1 MRARPSSG
9 GRRSSSKPSRRGVAK
24 PQLGPVGAG
33 LLAVLAGFPVLA
45 QVGAF
50 PPAEPAQEERLP
62 PFETEPAPA
71 ATPPPPAG
79 APAAPASPFGT
90 SPDIFPGIFG
100 RPDRRIPEEPVVPS
114 DPGVSTAPADAPVT
128 PASPFGISPDIFP
141 GIFGRPDQP
150 RQEEPAE
157 PGISR
162 APTDPEPDG
171 AVAPELPAPPFLTPP
186 SGFGLIPP
194 TPFLPPQPVLPAAA
208 APLPTRL
215 APLRPG
221 ALPVQAFDRRAPPI
235 LIRPTA
241 SITGGYTDNPRS
253 DPEGFSD
260 VFARLNGNTAI
271 SFDTVRL
278 QGQLSGG
285 INYQKYARATTQDR
299 LNANLLSYGLGTVVQ
314 DHIFIDARAA
324 ITQASRTGAFGFADP
339 EVTRRSDLTH
349 VITTSL
355 TPIARQSF
363 GGYVDGEL
371 RYNYGIVRST
381 QGGLLGDSDTDTVTT
396 PTSLSGTTR
405 NAATATLATGRLFTV
420 FGSKLTLSAT
430 KIDSQSASRSKQFRA
445 YDDLSYQF
453 NQQFAA
459 LARIGY
465 EKLEYPL
472 QPAASTS
479 GPAWAVGGRYTPF
492 PGSYFSGTY
501 GRQDGLM
508 GFSGTLRYEITRRTI
523 ASASFQRNRASQQEQ
538 ILNNLNASGVDA
550 SGTVVDPLSGLPTA
564 IVNPGLSL
572 TNAVSRYDTARVGL
586 RTQLERDTLGLFAF
600 LSRRAQL
607 GTPVVATTTA
617 ADDTSKGIHFSWVRS
632 LTPNLNSSAGLGF
645 IIRDRN
651 DQNTLT
657 ASLGMTYTLSERMSA
672 ILNYRFIDV
681 DTAAVGGSYR
691 RNQVE
696 IGLRRSF

>member
-1 MRARPSSG
+1 
-9 GRRSSSKPSRRGVAK
+9 
-24 PQLGPVGAG
+24 LG
-33 LLAVLAGFPVLA
+33 
-45 QVGAF
+45 Q
-50 PPAEPAQEERLP
+50 
-62 PFETEPAPA
+62 
-71 ATPPPPAG
+71 
-79 APAAPASPFGT
+79 
-90 SPDIFPGIFG
+90 
-100 RPDRRIPEEPVVPS
+100 PDRRVPEQPAIPPG
-114 DPGVSTAPADAPVT
+114 PGVPTAPTDTSET

-141 GIFGRPDQP
+141 GIFARPDQP
-150 RQEEPAE
+150 RPEEPAE
-157 PGISR
+157 PDAS
-162 APTDPEPDG
+162 AVPTEPGPDG
-171 AVAPELPAPPFLTPP
+171 AVPPQPPAPPFLTPP

-194 TPFLPPQPVLPAAA
+194 TPLLPPQPVLPATV

-235 LIRPTA
+235 LIRPTV

-253 DPEGFSD
+253 TPEKLSD
-260 VFARLNGNTAI
+260 VFTRLRGDTAI

-285 INYQKYARATTQDR
+285 IDYLKYARATNQNR

-324 ITQASRTGAFGFADP
+324 ITQASRTGTFGFADP
-339 EVTRRSDLTH
+339 EVTRRSDLTQ

-381 QGGLLGDSDTDTVTT
+381 RGGLFGDSDTDTTT
-396 PTSLSGTTR
+396 TTTNLSSTTR

-420 FGSKLTLSAT
+420 FGSRLTLNAT

-465 EKLEYPL
+465 ENLDYPL

-479 GPAWAVGGRYTPF
+479 GLAWAVGGRYTPF
-492 PGSYFSGTY
+492 PGSSLSATY

-508 GFSGTLRYEITRRTI
+508 GFSGALRYEITHRTV

-538 ILNNLNASGVDA
+538 ILNNLNTSGLDA
-550 SGTVVDPLSGLPTA
+550 SGAVVDSLIGLPTA

-586 RTQLERDTLGLFAF
+586 RTQLERDTLSLFAF

-607 GTPVVATTTA
+607 GAPLVATTTVG
-617 ADDTSKGIHFSWVRS
+617 DDTSKGIHFSWVRS

-645 IIRDRN
+645 ITRDRN

-657 ASLGMTYTLSERMSA
+657 ASLGMTYTLSEKLSA